1 MLVYHAIQIKFYSHH
16 TLIFSWFLSSN
27 SKYINKIY
35 KHFMFYMI
43 QMSYIFILN
52 DPEASVEH

>member
-1 MLVYHAIQIKFYSHH
+1 MQFKLNFILIIHSFFPGFLVL
-16 TLIFSWFLSSN
+16 TLNNL
-27 SKYINKIY
+27 INKIY